1 MEYYNTIPIAEIRTI
16 FLDYDGTLHDSLK
29 IYARAF
35 KKAYDYLVEEGLAKE
50 REWTDKEIS
59 YWLGFTARDMWKS
72 FKPDLGPELRQY
84 CSNIIGSEMKRLI
97 EQGEPVLYEGALDT
111 LSYLKTKGYFLI
123 FISNCN
129 SYYLENHRKLFR
141 LDRYFDDFICSE
153 DYGFLSKQEIIKSV
167 KSRYGGKMAIVGDR
181 KQDMEAGRYNG
192 IYTVGCKYGY
202 ALNGELKDAD
212 IIIERIS
219 DLMNIF

>member
-35 KKAYDYLVEEGLAKE
+35 KKAYAYLEKEGLAEE

-59 YWLGFTARDMWKS
+59 YWLGYNAKDMWKN

-84 CSNIIGSEMKRLI
+84 CSNMIGSEMKRLI
-97 EQGEPVLYEGALDT
+97 EEGEPVLYDGALDT
-111 LSYLKTKGYFLI
+111 LAYLKNKGYQMV

-129 SYYLENHRKLFR
+129 YYYMDNHRKLFR
-141 LDRYFDDFICSE
+141 LDRYFKDFICSE
-153 DYGFLSKQEIIKSV
+153 DYGFRPKHEIINSV
-167 KSRYGGKMAIVGDR
+167 KSRYDEKMVIIGDR
-181 KQDMEAGRYNG
+181 KQDMEAGSQNG
-192 IYTVGCKYGY
+192 IYTIGCKYGY
-202 ALNGELKDAD
+202 ARKDELKEAD
-212 IIIERIS
+212 ILIDRIS
-219 DLMNIF
+219 DLLNLF